1 MQILHKVKNITLT
14 SLELIHVRLEMAR
27 IELVEQKNFLVTLF
41 TALFLILIL
50 LLISFIS
57 LLFGL
62 NSIIAPEIKH
72 LVFFGISAGAFLI
85 ILILLLVMRNTI
97 TKQRNFMVTTL
108 DEVKNDIQALKGA
121 LSSQNK
127 KGSSSDTEFL

>member
-1 MQILHKVKNITLT
+1 MQILQKVKNITLT

-41 TALFLILIL
+41 TALFLILI
-50 LLISFIS
+50 SFIS

-62 NSIIAPEIKH
+62 NSVIAPEIKH

-85 ILILLLVMRNTI
+85 ILILLLVMRDTV

-108 DEVKNDIQALKGA
+108 AEVKNDIQALKGA
-121 LSSQNK
+121 LGSQAK
-127 KGSSSDTEFL
+127 KEPSDTELL